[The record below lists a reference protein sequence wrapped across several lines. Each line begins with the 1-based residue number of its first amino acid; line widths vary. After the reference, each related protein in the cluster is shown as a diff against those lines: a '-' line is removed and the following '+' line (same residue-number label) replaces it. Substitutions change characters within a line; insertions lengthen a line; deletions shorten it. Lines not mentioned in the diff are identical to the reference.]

1 MCPWPGTAA
10 ARRHGHV
17 VVEDCSS
24 TAEVAAPQG
33 TAWWKCEILSENEVL
48 LNQEENMHEIEFLD
62 QVAARKTLPVQIAP
76 CPA

>member
-48 LNQEENMHEIEFLD
+48 LNQEENMYEIEFLD
-62 QVAARKTLPVQIAP
+62 QVAAR
-76 CPA
+76 